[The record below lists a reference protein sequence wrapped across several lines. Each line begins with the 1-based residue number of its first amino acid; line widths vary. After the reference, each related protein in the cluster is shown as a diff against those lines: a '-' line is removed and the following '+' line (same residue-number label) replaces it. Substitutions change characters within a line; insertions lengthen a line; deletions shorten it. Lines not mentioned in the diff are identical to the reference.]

1 MENIELKRLMIKYE
15 YAQESINTYLD
26 KLIKLYELEYKY
38 NPVEHIKTRIKSQK
52 SATKKLERKG
62 YEITTENIKDHIHD
76 MVGFRVICLFLSDV
90 YDIVDFIKK
99 SNQFEIK
106 EENDYI
112 KNPKESG
119 YKSYH
124 LNVLIPIII
133 DNKKEYIEAEI
144 QVRTVAMDFWASI
157 DHKLRYK
164 LGTDVPENFEK
175 ELFDCSQEIGTI
187 DVNMQ
192 KLYEIVKSYKSDENN
207 TKIIEKEKPK
217 TLIKK

>member
-62 YEITTENIKDHIHD
+62 YEITTENIKDHVHD

-164 LGTDVPENFEK
+164 LGKDVPENFEK
-175 ELFDCSQEIGTI
+175 ELFDCS
-187 DVNMQ
+187 
-192 KLYEIVKSYKSDENN
+192 
-207 TKIIEKEKPK
+207 
-217 TLIKK
+217 